1 MRPSF
6 FCTAVWHG
14 FPIKGN
20 EKLDKY
26 VKTCEFTLGFLKENS
41 ASFFNLKNKNNKKM
55 GAIERCI
62 TK

>member
-1 MRPSF
+1 
-6 FCTAVWHG
+6 
-14 FPIKGN
+14 
-20 EKLDKY
+20 
-26 VKTCEFTLGFLKENS
+26 TCEFTLGFLKENS